1 MEIEVGEYIRTPYF
15 NIEKVERIDK
25 AEKPI
30 YADTVIT
37 NNTAYTMNWL
47 LNNNVKHS
55 FELIDLIEVGD
66 YVNGFEVTFDCKH
79 TEKEQCDGVYHKC
92 IIIKQSINTGLG
104 WKMIDFDIKSI
115 ATKEQFKNIENRLE

>member
-55 FELIDLIEVGD
+55 FEPIDLIEVGD
-66 YVNGFEVTFDCKH
+66 YVNGELVTF
-79 TEKEQCDGVYHKC
+79 V
-92 IIIKQSINTGLG
+92 QSCNEVIATREHCRIENE
-104 WKMIDFDIKSI
+104 DIKSI
-115 ATKEQFKNIENRLE
+115 VTKEAYKNIEYRLE